1 MASATSLN
9 EAVQNIISMKDEI
22 WLATGQTFLM
32 VGLATTIGVIIGTIL
47 GICLFSTGKNQLFEN
62 KTVNQSLN
70 AIVNFM
76 RAFPFVILMIALIP
90 LTKTIV
96 GTSIGPIAASFVLT
110 VSAVFYFSRLVE
122 QNLREVPRGMIEA
135 AESMGAK
142 PATIIFKVLLSEC
155 RASMISS
162 ITVLAI
168 SILSYS
174 AAAGMI
180 GGGGLGD
187 LAIRYGYYRFQ
198 TEVIIFIV
206 ALLSVLV
213 ILMQTIGNWIARK
226 LDKR

>member
-1 MASATSLN
+1 MLERFN
-9 EAVQNIISMKDEI
+9 EAVENILAIQDEI
-22 WLATGQTFLM
+22 LLATWQTFVM
-32 VGLATTIGVIIGTIL
+32 VGISTVLGVLLGTVL
-47 GICLFSTGKNQLFEN
+47 GIYLFLTGKNQLFAN
-62 KTVNQSLN
+62 PTLHHILN

-90 LTKTIV
+90 LTKIV
-96 GTSIGPIAASFVLT
+96 VGKSIGPIAASFVLT
-110 VSAVFYFSRLVE
+110 VSAIFYFSRLVE

-135 AESMGAK
+135 AESIGAK
-142 PATIIFKVLLSEC
+142 PFTIIFKVLLSEC
-155 RASMISS
+155 RSSMVSS

-168 SILSYS
+168 SVLSYS

-198 TEVIIFIV
+198 TEFIVFIV
-206 ALLSVLV
+206 AILSILV
-213 ILMQTIGNWIARK
+213 ILLQSVGNSIARR

>member
-1 MASATSLN
+1 MLESFN
-9 EAVQNIISMKDEI
+9 VAVDNILAIQDEI
-22 WLATGQTFLM
+22 WVAMWQTFVM
-32 VGLATTIGVIIGTIL
+32 VSISTVLGVILGSVL
-47 GICLFSTGKNQLFEN
+47 GIYLFLTGKHQLYDN
-62 KTVNQSLN
+62 PPLHHILN
-70 AIVNFM
+70 GIVNFM

-90 LTKTIV
+90 LTKFVV
-96 GTSIGPIAASFVLT
+96 GKSIGPIAASFVLT

-135 AESMGAK
+135 AESVGAK
-142 PATIIFKVLLSEC
+142 PFTIIFKVLLSEC
-155 RASMISS
+155 RSSMVSS

-198 TEVIIFIV
+198 TEFIIFIV
-206 ALLSVLV
+206 AVLSILV
-213 ILMQTIGNWIARK
+213 ILMQSIGNAIARK

>member
-1 MASATSLN
+1 MFERFN
-9 EAVQNIISMKDEI
+9 EAVQNILAIQDEI
-22 WLATGQTFLM
+22 LLAFWQTFVM
-32 VGLATTIGVIIGTIL
+32 VGISTVLGVLLGTVL
-47 GICLFSTGKNQLFEN
+47 GIYLFLTGKNQLFAN
-62 KTVNQSLN
+62 PPLHHVLN
-70 AIVNFM
+70 ASVNFM

-90 LTKTIV
+90 LTKAII
-96 GTSIGPIAASFVLT
+96 GKSIGPVAASFVLT

-135 AESMGAK
+135 AESVGAK
-142 PATIIFKVLLSEC
+142 PFTIIFKVLLSEC
-155 RASMISS
+155 RASMVSS

-168 SILSYS
+168 SVLSYS

-198 TEVIIFIV
+198 TEFIVFIV
-206 ALLSVLV
+206 AVLSILV
-213 ILMQTIGNWIARK
+213 ILMQSIGNAIARK